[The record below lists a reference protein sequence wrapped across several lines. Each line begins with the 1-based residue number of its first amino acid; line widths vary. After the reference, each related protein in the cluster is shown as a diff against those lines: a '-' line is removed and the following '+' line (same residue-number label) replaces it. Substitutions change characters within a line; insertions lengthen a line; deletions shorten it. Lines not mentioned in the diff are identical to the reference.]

1 MKIEHRIKFENAE
14 VIYVS
19 VYKNK
24 TIMHHHPKRLISEDR
39 KYDVGCWI
47 KKHKSMIN
55 KDFKAINGSVV
66 NVEIFAKRITLT
78 NQDFKYS
85 CSCYIFSEMS
95 DFHKNLIS
103 ESVLNEIKYYVNNTC
118 IYLKPQEEQGQ
129 MSLF

>member
-1 MKIEHRIKFENAE
+1 MKIEHRIKFKNAE

-24 TIMHHHPKRLISEDR
+24 TIMHHHPKRLIFEDR

-85 CSCYIFSEMS
+85 FSS
-95 DFHKNLIS
+95 NPVLIDIACINL
-103 ESVLNEIKYYVNNTC
+103 NTTPTPAKF
-118 IYLKPQEEQGQ
+118 LH
-129 MSLF
+129 